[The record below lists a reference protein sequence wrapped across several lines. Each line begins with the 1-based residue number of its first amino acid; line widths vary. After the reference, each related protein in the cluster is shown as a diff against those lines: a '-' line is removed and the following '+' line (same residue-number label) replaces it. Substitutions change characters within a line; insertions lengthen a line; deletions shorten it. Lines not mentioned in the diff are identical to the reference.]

1 MVDYGGSAEGNTEWA
16 REAMAAGVIRLSDRE
31 FRLLSDLVY
40 TKTGIILGEQKRSLI
55 VGRLNKEVRR
65 IGFES
70 FAEYYDHVIGDRSGQ
85 ALNTLIERIST
96 NHTFFWRENDHYTF
110 FRETV
115 LPEVVETLRRSGS
128 RDLRIWC
135 AGCSS
140 GEEPYTL
147 AMLLHD
153 YLGPELAKWDA
164 GILATD
170 ISSRVLEIALRGV
183 YRSENVEKL
192 PPALRNAGMER
203 VEDDG
208 WRVRESIR
216 KLVLFRKLNLM
227 RESYPFRGRF
237 NLIFCRNV
245 MIYFDTPTRKALVE
259 RFHRYTE
266 PGGYLFIGH
275 SESLGRSNCPYT
287 YLRPAVYRKE
297 RE

>member
-1 MVDYGGSAEGNTEWA
+1 MTGG
-16 REAMAAGVIRLSDRE
+16 AAPMENCDDRGMGSITGLVHLSDRE
-31 FRLLSDLVY
+31 FRLLSELVY
-40 TKTGIILGEQKRSLI
+40 AKTGIILGEQKRSLI

-65 IGFES
+65 NGFES
-70 FAEYYDHVIGDRSGQ
+70 FAEYYDYVVGDRTGQ

-115 LPEVVETLRRSGS
+115 LPEFAKELRQSGS

-147 AMLLHD
+147 AMLLQD
-153 YLGPELAKWDA
+153 YFGSELSKWDV

-170 ISSRVLEIALRGV
+170 ISTRVLEIALRGV

-192 PPALRNAGMER
+192 PVALRNAGMER
-203 VEDDG
+203 IGEDE

-227 RESYPFRGRF
+227 RSEYPFKGRF
-237 NLIFCRNV
+237 QVVFCRNV
-245 MIYFDTPTRKALVE
+245 MIYFDTPTRQALVN

-287 YLRPAVYRKE
+287 YLRPAIYRKE